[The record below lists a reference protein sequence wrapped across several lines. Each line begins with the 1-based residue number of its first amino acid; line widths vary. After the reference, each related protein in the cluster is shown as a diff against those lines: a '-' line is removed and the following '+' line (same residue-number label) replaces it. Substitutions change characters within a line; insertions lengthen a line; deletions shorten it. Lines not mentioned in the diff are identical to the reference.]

1 MMKET
6 SHEHGKDQKQD
17 DKRLLHRFIRSRPH
31 LTLAIALGAVVA
43 LMWPHSHPWL
53 RRALIGW
60 NAGVWAYLLSMMWM
74 MATADE
80 RKVREIAGKEDES
93 AGLVLFTMVIGV
105 VLSLY
110 AIVTELTRMDNVPP
124 DQVALRYAF
133 TALTVIGSWLL
144 VGVLFCFHY
153 AHVYYRAPK
162 DRPPLHFPDDGL
174 EPNYWDFLYFSFTIA
189 VAVQT
194 SDVTVV
200 SRTMRKL
207 VLGQSVLSFFFNLLI
222 LGLSINIA
230 AGFVNS

>member
-1 MMKET
+1 MMNRT
-6 SHEHGKDQKQD
+6 ALLR

-31 LTLAIALGAVVA
+31 LMLAIALGAIVA
-43 LMWPHSHPWL
+43 LAWPASSPWL

-60 NAGVWAYLLSMMWM
+60 NAGVWSYLLGMAWLMMR
-74 MATADE
+74 ADH
-80 RKVREIAGKEDES
+80 RKVREIAGKQDES
-93 AGLVLFTMVIGV
+93 AGLVLFTLVVGA

-110 AIVTELTRMDNVPP
+110 AIVSELTRMDHVPP

-133 TALTVIGSWLL
+133 TAFTVIGSWLL

-153 AHVYYRAPK
+153 AHLYYRAPQ
-162 DRPPLHFPDDGL
+162 DRPPLRFPEEGL

-194 SDVTVV
+194 SDVSVS

-207 VLGQSVLSFFFNLLI
+207 VLGHSVLAFFFNLLI

-230 AGFVNS
+230 AGLLNA